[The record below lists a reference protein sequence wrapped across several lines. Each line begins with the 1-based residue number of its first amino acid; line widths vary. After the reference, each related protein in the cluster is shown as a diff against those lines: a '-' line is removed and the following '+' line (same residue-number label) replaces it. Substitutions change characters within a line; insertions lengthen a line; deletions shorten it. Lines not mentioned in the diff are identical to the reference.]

1 MELKAQ
7 GLKAY
12 FKNLVSFCI
21 NSIRLDK
28 ITANS
33 PSKSH
38 ILHSECVS
46 AALCSVPILSFVR
59 NRRGLLRVRPAWQLD
74 LSAIL
79 CKVDHFIVKSEMEKA
94 L

>member
-1 MELKAQ
+1 MRTVFEIIGLGICMYFIFYQQLMELKAQ

-12 FKNLVSFCI
+12 FKNLVNFCI
-21 NSIRLDK
+21 NLTRLDK

-46 AALCSVPILSFVR
+46 AALCGVPILSFAR
-59 NRRGLLRVRPAWQLD
+59 GRGGLLCVRPAW
-74 LSAIL
+74 
-79 CKVDHFIVKSEMEKA
+79 
-94 L
+94 